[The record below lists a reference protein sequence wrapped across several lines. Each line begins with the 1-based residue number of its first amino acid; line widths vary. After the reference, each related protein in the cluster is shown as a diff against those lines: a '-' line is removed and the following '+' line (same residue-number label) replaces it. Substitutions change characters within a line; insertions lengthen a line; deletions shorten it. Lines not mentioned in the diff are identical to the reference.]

1 MELTVCHSDHKYH
14 LQGLL
19 IVSLSNEESVIVS
32 AFFSVHV
39 SRKHGKIKKVS
50 VLTRLPHSLGP

>member
-1 MELTVCHSDHKYH
+1 MELTVYHSDQKYH

-19 IVSLSNEESVIVS
+19 LVSLSNEESVIVS

-39 SRKHGKIKKVS
+39 SRKHRKIKKAS
-50 VLTRLPHSLGP
+50 VLTTLPHSLGP